1 MSLVI
6 LSVGFVVL
14 TISYGL
20 EIFELVVILGSN
32 GDTFDNEALT
42 VLIRLLGFATEL
54 PLFWFMF
61 TYLRKFSEIRREHGG
76 MRSRRSKVVMYTIYF
91 LLAINAAN
99 TVAYN
104 TAHLIIAL

>member
-1 MSLVI
+1 VI
-6 LSVGFVVL
+6 LSVGFGVL

-20 EIFELVVILGSN
+20 EIFENVVILDTN
-32 GDTFDNEALT
+32 GIFDSEALS
-42 VLIRLLGFATEL
+42 VLIRALGFATEL

-76 MRSRRSKVVMYTIYF
+76 MTSTRSKVVMYTIYF

-104 TAHLIIAL
+104 TTHLIIAL